1 MAKRL
6 KNILSLNISSEQFG
20 FLEGRQIH
28 EAIGVAQE
36 GLYTMKTQKLKGA
49 VIKIYLSKSYDRV
62 SWLYIRM
69 LLTHLGFC
77 YEFTR
82 WIMACITTVSFVV
95 LINGSVSPFF
105 LAGRG
110 LRQGCLLSPLL
121 FLLVAE
127 GLSRFILL
135 AKADGS
141 FRGIP
146 ISPVLYIT
154 HLFFV
159 DEILL
164 FCDGSRQDI
173 DKLYEGLNLLQTV
186 AGMLVN
192 VEKSTISCSNLSEQE
207 TQRILFRLP
216 YRILELDEGLK
227 YLGFFLKPNYY
238 LKAD

>member
-1 MAKRL
+1 
-6 KNILSLNISSEQFG
+6 LSQNISSEQFG

-36 GLYTMKTQKLKGA
+36 GLHTMKTQKLKGA
-49 VIKIYLSKSYDRV
+49 VIKIDLSKAYDRV

-82 WIMACITTVSFVV
+82 WIMTCITTFSFDV
-95 LINGSVSPFF
+95 LINGSASPFF
-105 LAGRG
+105 PAGRG
-110 LRQGCLLSPLL
+110 LRQGCPLSPLL

-127 GLSRFILL
+127 GLSRFILS
-135 AKADGS
+135 AKAYGS

-146 ISPVLYIT
+146 ISQVPYIT
-154 HLFFV
+154 RLLFV
-159 DEILL
+159 DDILL

-173 DKLYEGLNLLQTV
+173 DNLYEGLNLLQIV

-192 VEKSTISCSNLSEQE
+192 IEKSTISCSNLSEQE
-207 TQRILFRLP
+207 IQRILLSLP
-216 YRILELDEGLK
+216 YRLLDLDEGLK
-227 YLGFFLKPNYY
+227 YLGFFLKPNSY
-238 LKAD
+238 LKADWL